1 MAITSEIIGKLGGR
15 VETATVA
22 GREITAANTP
32 IHTIEVPAG
41 KQVLATFIIRFSK
54 ISVSPSNYP
63 LLRIGNT
70 QSICGSTSYDV
81 AISAV
86 LTQTSALTVT
96 AGSGINSSTISGGT
110 VYTAE
115 M

>member
-1 MAITSEIIGKLGGR
+1 ME
-15 VETATVA
+15 EATVE
-22 GREITAANTP
+22 GREITSSNTVVY
-32 IHTIEVPAG
+32 TVEVPAG
-41 KQVLATFIIRFSK
+41 KQVMVSFIGRFSK
-54 ISVSPSNYP
+54 IPASPSYYP
-63 LLRIGNT
+63 SLRIGNT

-96 AGSGINSSTISGGT
+96 AGSGINSGTISGGT

>member
-15 VETATVA
+15 VEEAPVE
-22 GREITAANTP
+22 GREITASNTV
-32 IHTIEVPAG
+32 IHTVEVPAG
-41 KQVLATFIIRFSK
+41 KQVLVTFIIRFSK
-54 ISVSPSNYP
+54 ISVSPSSYP
-63 LLRIGNT
+63 SLRIGNT

-96 AGSGINSSTISGGT
+96 AGSGINSGTISGGT

>member
-15 VETATVA
+15 VEEATVE
-22 GREITAANTP
+22 GRQITSSNVVV
-32 IHTIEVPAG
+32 HTVEVPPG
-41 KQVLATFIIRFSK
+41 KQVLAAFIIRFSK
-54 ISVSPSNYP
+54 ISTSPSYYP
-63 LLRIGNT
+63 SLRIGNT

-86 LTQTSALTVT
+86 LTQTSTLTAT
-96 AGSGINSSTISGGT
+96 AGAGINSGTISGGT